1 MDCVHIGC
9 IGVGAANAGDAEFVN
24 GLQVAKEHSTHAS
37 TIFLHPQAERRVA
50 LSYPA
55 LNDEGKKLVTDG
67 TNTRLYIWGEIRYL
81 DVFKELRIT
90 RYRLQYVGA
99 IRDDAARMD
108 WATALSTAAERMR
121 RSRELRRKGLRIV
134 LSAVR
139 DIDVDALR
147 RLGRI
152 AVP

>member
-1 MDCVHIGC
+1 MTE
-9 IGVGAANAGDAEFVN
+9 AAP
-24 GLQVAKEHSTHAS
+24 S
-37 TIFLHPQAERRVA
+37 
-50 LSYPA
+50 
-55 LNDEGKKLVTDG
+55 KL
-67 TNTRLYIWGEIRYL
+67 
-81 DVFKELRIT
+81 
-90 RYRLQYVGA
+90 
-99 IRDDAARMD
+99 
-108 WATALSTAAERMR
+108 LSTAAERMR